1 MLAIKFINITMDKKS
16 ILIYTDAENFDNN
29 EGDFLDNYINSNFG
43 EYVVIMCEDNKG
55 VLMNEEEDAFMVM
68 EYV

>member
-1 MLAIKFINITMDKKS
+1 MDKKS

-55 VLMNEEEDAFMVM
+55 VLMNEKEDAFMVM